1 MEFRGADFDWKHTG
15 WTQSAANRSLA
26 AAAAQTLDPAA
37 KSGSGT
43 GWVKRRRAKR
53 RSIANADSPPESPPE
68 PLLKGLRF
76 AVRRGE
82 LLGICGEVSV
92 SFVNRAPRF
101 GWSDR
106 YCECWVLP

>member
-1 MEFRGADFDWKHTG
+1 MLVQATDIAVEFRGAEFDWKHTG

-37 KSGSGT
+37 DSGT
-43 GWVKRRRAKR
+43 GGSKRQRRKRRA
-53 RSIANADSPPESPPE
+53 IGNADSPPESPSE

-82 LLGICGEVSV
+82 LLGICGEVS
-92 SFVNRAPRF
+92 A
-101 GWSDR
+101 
-106 YCECWVLP
+106 LLA